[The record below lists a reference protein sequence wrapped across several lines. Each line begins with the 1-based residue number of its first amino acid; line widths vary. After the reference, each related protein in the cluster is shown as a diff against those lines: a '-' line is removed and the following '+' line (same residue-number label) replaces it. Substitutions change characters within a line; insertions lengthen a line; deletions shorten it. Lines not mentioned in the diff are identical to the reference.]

1 MDGNKEIAPH
11 PAWGLSPYYSLRSSS
26 TIFIIHHNNT
36 KILTKCYNLRSCV
49 KFPRGDDSSG
59 LSAADDLPQIISPSY
74 NPTVY
79 QQITTTVA

>member
-1 MDGNKEIAPH
+1 MK
-11 PAWGLSPYYSLRSSS
+11 Y
-26 TIFIIHHNNT
+26 
-36 KILTKCYNLRSCV
+36 YNLRSCV